1 MLPRILL
8 FILLPS
14 LLPADPALR
23 SSPALK
29 LTFDTRQGALHQL
42 QVRRDQEWKDIGA
55 AIQGISVQDTVAT
68 VLAETA
74 QGYVDVS
81 DGAWTWDGI
90 LPVSADLA
98 TALGVDTDYPCVD
111 ADCSDQYAGATLQ
124 LFRYHD
130 GTNIVHFLCWWNRI
144 GS

>member
-55 AIQGISVQDTVAT
+55 AIQGTGKSWSTFQPVGEYRLHSPTEEWALVWADEFDGSQINFSV
-68 VLAETA
+68 
-74 QGYVDVS
+74 
-81 DGAWTWDGI
+81 
-90 LPVSADLA
+90 
-98 TALGVDTDYPCVD
+98 
-111 ADCSDQYAGATLQ
+111 
-124 LFRYHD
+124 F
-130 GTNIVHFLCWWNRI
+130 
-144 GS
+144 